1 MTARPSREDAL
12 HAVTSRYAFA
22 ITPTMAGLI
31 DANEPDDPIGR
42 QFMPNLAELEQ
53 RQDEHADPIGDEAHS
68 PVRGIVHRY
77 PDRVLL
83 TPLTVCP
90 VYCRFCFRR
99 EVVGGPDGQ
108 LLSQRDLDAALRYI
122 REHAE
127 IWEVILSGG
136 DPLILSAR
144 RLAEILDALRGIDH
158 VRVIRI
164 HTRVP
169 LVDPSRITEEFVGAL
184 ADAAPLYVAVHA
196 NHPREFTT
204 EGRTALARLVEA
216 GIPLISQSVLL
227 RGVNDDVDTLARL
240 MRSFVENRVKPYYL
254 HHLDKAPG
262 TSHFRVPLAEGR
274 ELVRALRGSVSGLCQ
289 PGYVVDIPG
298 GHGKTPADSEWI
310 ESSDSGYSATD
321 YRGETHR
328 LDD

>member
-31 DANEPDDPIGR
+31 DANEPDDPIAR
-42 QFMPNLAELEQ
+42 QFMPALAELEH
-53 RQDEHADPIGDEAHS
+53 REDERTDPIGDDAHS

-99 EVVGGPDGQ
+99 EVVGGPDSQ
-108 LLSQRDLDAALRYI
+108 LLPERDLDAALGYI
-122 REHAE
+122 REHPE

-144 RLAEILDALRGIDH
+144 RLGRMLDALRDIRH
-158 VRVIRI
+158 VRVIRV

-169 LVDPSRITEEFVGAL
+169 LVDPERITDELPGAL
-184 ADAAPLYVAVHA
+184 SGAAPLYVAIHA
-196 NHPREFTT
+196 NHSREFTP
-204 EGRTALARLVEA
+204 EGGEALARLVDA

-227 RGVNDDVDTLARL
+227 RGVNDDVETLAEL

-262 TSHFRVPLAEGR
+262 TSHFRVPLRKGR
-274 ELVRALRGSVSGLCQ
+274 ELVRALRGRVSGLCQ
-289 PGYVVDIPG
+289 PSYVVDIPG

-310 ESSDSGYSATD
+310 ESSDAGYSATD
-321 YRGETHR
+321 FRGATHR
-328 LDD
+328 FDD